1 MLLRQVQG
9 IRFKGI
15 VCERCGVEV
24 TSAKVRRDRMGHI
37 ELAAPVSHI
46 WYFKSP
52 TSFPMSRMLDIKS
65 KDLEKVL
72 YFASYII
79 TEVDYEAREA
89 DADDLREELAADLEE
104 IDAECARQIESL
116 KEQGNPENFDEFS
129 DEEPLTPEE
138 IASGIVDIEEECKDE
153 KQLRTDAFNAFM
165 KLTERDLISDE
176 PLFREMTRY
185 YSMYFK
191 GGMGAEPSATC
202 SLPSTSPPRPRSS
215 RPSSPTRIPRSRS
228 ARRPLSASR
237 SLTPS

>member
-1 MLLRQVQG
+1 MR
-9 IRFKGI
+9 
-15 VCERCGVEV
+15 
-24 TSAKVRRDRMGHI
+24 
-37 ELAAPVSHI
+37 P
-46 WYFKSP
+46 
-52 TSFPMSRMLDIKS
+52 
-65 KDLEKVL
+65 
-72 YFASYII
+72 
-79 TEVDYEAREA
+79 
-89 DADDLREELAADLEE
+89 
-104 IDAECARQIESL
+104 
-116 KEQGNPENFDEFS
+116 PENFDEFS

-191 GGMGAEPSATC
+191 GGMGAETC

-228 ARRPLSASR
+228 ARRPSSALR